1 MAGMLGVTLEKRDTY
16 ILSGGNDPV
25 TADVLRRCLKIVRIA
40 AGLILIVAV
49 ILGGLHGM
57 FL

>member
-1 MAGMLGVTLEKRDTY
+1 MLGVTLEKRDTY